1 MKRRKEREFVLQLLY
16 AMEYNP
22 QTVQAALDE
31 LDADLKKYSTDFALR
46 LIQVCQENKEQLEE
60 EIKEKLINWD
70 MHRVA
75 VIDKLLLRI
84 AMAEFLYFEDIPPE
98 VTLNETIEISKDFST
113 ERSGKFINGLL
124 DAILKK
130 LREQKRL
137 KKSGRGLVSRAV
149 E

>member
-1 MKRRKEREFVLQLLY
+1 MKRRKEREFVLQMLY

-22 QTVQAALDE
+22 QTIQAALDGMDSE
-31 LDADLKKYSTDFALR
+31 LKKYSTDFALR
-46 LIQVCQENKEQLEE
+46 LIQVCQDNNEQLEDE
-60 EIKEKLINWD
+60 VREKLINWD

-84 AMAEFLYFEDIPPE
+84 AMAELLFFEDIPPE
-98 VTLNETIEISKDFST
+98 VTLNETIEISKNYST

-130 LREQKRL
+130 LKEQKRL

-149 E
+149 